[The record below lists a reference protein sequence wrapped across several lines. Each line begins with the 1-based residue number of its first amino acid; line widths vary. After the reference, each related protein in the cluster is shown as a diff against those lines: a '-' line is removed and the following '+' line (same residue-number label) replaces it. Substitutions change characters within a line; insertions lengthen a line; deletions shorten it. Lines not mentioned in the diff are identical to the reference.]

1 MNNEKYKST
10 IGFTDLLF
18 NILVGFAFL
27 FIIAF
32 LLIKPEAKKEDF
44 ERKAEFIVTLEWDH
58 DAPDDIDLYVQDPQG
73 GIVSYR
79 HPTIHF
85 MHLDKDDLGSVN
97 DTVMINGRRTT
108 ISLNREVV
116 SIRGFAR
123 GEYIVNAHYYSNRRF
138 LDGDTLDDNKIIS
151 VGKKRKDGALTVK
164 VEVIK
169 VNPYAILW
177 VGDHIFDHKGQEE
190 TFVRFRLDEDG
201 MLLPP
206 VTFQKKNFI
215 TPIRVGA
222 AFQSSSSNARPP
234 SETTS
239 PTPSYL
245 GTGAS
250 SDLGGPGMEEDE
262 SSLQRLLEQEE
273 EEQDEFGGAE

>member
-1 MNNEKYKST
+1 MNHEKFKST
-10 IGFTDLLF
+10 VGFTDLLF

-123 GEYIVNAHYYSNRRF
+123 GEYIVNAHYYSNR
-138 LDGDTLDDNKIIS
+138 GTSDDSEQIIS
-151 VGKKRKDGALTVK
+151 VDRHGPGGKGVRVLTVK
-164 VEVIK
+164 AEVIK
-169 VNPYAILW
+169 VNPYSILW
-177 VGDHIFDHKGQEE
+177 VGDHIFDHRGQEE

-206 VTFQKKNFI
+206 VTFQKKNFV
-215 TPIRVGA
+215 TPIKIGA
-222 AFQSSSSNARPP
+222 NFEASSSNARPP
-234 SETTS
+234 SDATS
-239 PTPSYL
+239 ATPSYL
-245 GTGAS
+245 GSGAP

-262 SSLQRLLEQEE
+262 SSLQRLYEREE